1 MVQLHVLRDLDPD
14 QEVRT
19 GPPLRNRWVRA
30 GWLALVIAAGL
41 GSRSAG
47 ASVLPGWVAAYA
59 GDTLWAL
66 MVFLGLG
73 LLFPAARTGIL
84 AAAALG
90 ISFAVEF
97 SQLWEANWLDR
108 IRATRPGALVLGRGW
123 VATDLLC
130 YAVGVGIGVAGE
142 VVGRKCR
149 VPSAE

>member
-1 MVQLHVLRDLDPD
+1 MKD
-14 QEVRT
+14 
-19 GPPLRNRWVRA
+19 GPPLRNRIARA

-47 ASVLPGWVAAYA
+47 ASFLPDRITDYA

-66 MVFLGLG
+66 MVFLILG
-73 LLFPAARTGIL
+73 LLFPAARTGVL

-97 SQLWEANWLDR
+97 SQLWDADWLNR
-108 IRATRPGALVLGRGW
+108 IRATRAGALVLGRGW

-130 YAVGVGIGVAGE
+130 YAAGVGIGVAGE
-142 VVGRKCR
+142 MAGRKCR
-149 VPSAE
+149 VPNDR

>member
-1 MVQLHVLRDLDPD
+1 MKAV
-14 QEVRT
+14 
-19 GPPLRNRWVRA
+19 PPRRNRIARA

-47 ASVLPGWVAAYA
+47 ASFLPDWITDYA

-66 MVFLGLG
+66 MVFLILG
-73 LLFPAARTGIL
+73 LLFPAARTGVL

-97 SQLWEANWLDR
+97 SQLWDADWLNR
-108 IRATRPGALVLGRGW
+108 IRATRAGALVLGRGW
-123 VATDLLC
+123 VATDLWC
-130 YAVGVGIGVAGE
+130 YSVGVGLGVAAE

-149 VPSAE
+149 VPGGE